1 MYTLISFS
9 LAVIPALFLVRYFY
23 RQDNLRPEPK
33 GLVTKIFFFG
43 LLSTIPII
51 ILELSVAMF
60 KGFFNFHPLA
70 AYAFRAFFVAA
81 LCEESMKFF
90 VVKKFAYNK
99 VAFDEV
105 MDGIVYTV
113 VASLGFACMEN
124 IIYVMRGGI
133 SIVAARAF
141 TAIPL
146 HALASGIMGYYIGQA
161 KFSASKKIERS
172 LFLMGI
178 TFAIII
184 HGSYNFVLFATPE
197 FGTFS
202 AFLILP
208 ILVSSYLFIRKKIR
222 AAKSE
227 DEIMGRIY

>member
-23 RQDNLRPEPK
+23 RQDNLKPEPK
-33 GLVTKIFFFG
+33 GLVTKIFFLG
-43 LLSTIPII
+43 LLSTIPIVV
-51 ILELSVAMF
+51 LELTVAMF
-60 KGFFNFHPLA
+60 KDAFSFHPLS
-70 AYAFRAFFVAA
+70 AYAFRAFLVAA

-90 VVKKFAYNK
+90 VVKRFAYNK

-124 IIYVMRGGI
+124 IIYVMQGGI
-133 SIVAARAF
+133 AIAAARAF

-161 KFSASKKIERS
+161 KFAGNKSAERS
-172 LFLMGI
+172 LFLKGLI
-178 TFAIII
+178 SAIMI
-184 HGSYNFVLFATPE
+184 HGLYNFVLFATPQ
-197 FGTFS
+197 FGTWS

-208 ILVSSYLFIRKKIR
+208 ILVYSYFFIRRKIKL
-222 AAKSE
+222 AKMEDSE
-227 DEIMGRIY
+227 MGRI